1 MNNKPAILGIG
12 AWVPDFRLTN
22 FDLEKLMDTNNNW
35 ILERTGIKERRILK
49 EGTGSSFLGIKAVE
63 NLISKTFLNPNI
75 IDLLICCTSNPDY
88 KVPSTASII
97 AKETGI
103 VNAACFD
110 ISAACAGFIYAL
122 DIAFSHI
129 KLRRYKNILIVA
141 AENLSSMTQYND
153 RGTGILFGD
162 AGAAV
167 LIGPSEN
174 EFGIED
180 VLIKSEVSGAEQIIV
195 RGGGSKMPFNE
206 ENFNSDLRY
215 IRQDGKAVFKSAVLA
230 MANVTKE
237 ILEKN
242 KCEKNTINYLIPHQA
257 NLRIIE
263 AVAKQMDFPMSKIPV
278 NIEKY
283 GNTSSVTIPLVLFE
297 WENIM
302 KKGDKIVLTAFGSGF
317 SFGACYLQK
326 AY

>member
-1 MNNKPAILGIG
+1 MNIKPAILGVG
-12 AWVPDFRLTN
+12 AWLPETILSN
-22 FDLEKLMDTNNNW
+22 FDLEKIMDTNDAW

-49 EGTGSSFLGIKAVE
+49 EGTGSSFLGVKAVE
-63 NLISKTFLNPNI
+63 NLFQKTKFKANG

-88 KVPSTASII
+88 KVPSTAAII
-97 AKETGI
+97 AKECGI
-103 VNAACFD
+103 LNAACFD
-110 ISAACAGFIYAL
+110 ISAACAGFIYAI
-122 DIAFSHI
+122 DIAYSQI
-129 KLRRYKNILIVA
+129 KLGRYKKVLIVA
-141 AENLSSMTQYND
+141 AENLSSMTQYSD

-162 AGAAV
+162 AGAAI

-180 VLIKSEVSGAEQIIV
+180 VLIRSEVGGAEQIIV
-195 RGGGSKMPFNE
+195 KGGGSKFPFNE
-206 ENFNSDLRY
+206 ENFHSDMRY

-230 MANVTKE
+230 MSNVTKD
-237 ILEKN
+237 ILQKNGIEK
-242 KCEKNTINYLIPHQA
+242 KDIDYLIPHQA

-297 WENIM
+297 WEKIM
-302 KKGDKIVLTAFGSGF
+302 KKGDRIILTAFGSGF